1 MLQNNLYVSA
11 FTDIH
16 HIQFC
21 DKCDQVKP
29 DIETN
34 CGLLLFSTGSPI
46 FMLELHFGFYN
57 EKEIKFIIKLLF

>member
-1 MLQNNLYVSA
+1 MLQNNLCVSA

-34 CGLLLFSTGSPI
+34 CGLLLFSTCSLI
-46 FMLELHFGFYN
+46 FMLELQFSFYN

>member
-1 MLQNNLYVSA
+1 MLQNNLYVRA

-21 DKCDQVKP
+21 DKCDKVKS

-34 CGLLLFSTGSPI
+34 CGLLLFSTCSLI
-46 FMLELHFGFYN
+46 FMLELHFSFYN

>member
-1 MLQNNLYVSA
+1 MLQNNLYFRA

-21 DKCDQVKP
+21 DKCDQVKS

-34 CGLLLFSTGSPI
+34 CGLLLFSTCSLI
-46 FMLELHFGFYN
+46 FMLELHFSFYN

>member
-1 MLQNNLYVSA
+1 MLQNNLYVRA

-21 DKCDQVKP
+21 DKCDQVKS

-34 CGLLLFSTGSPI
+34 CGLLLFSTCSLI
-46 FMLELHFGFYN
+46 FMLELHFDFYSG
-57 EKEIKFIIKLLF
+57 KERKVIINLLL